1 MSIEVARP
9 RPTPLGDFDRVPPKQ
24 LLTAVNAPHES
35 EDNPPTANTRGSGW
49 MNLVRWRQKVAS
61 RKAPTRRSA
70 LASDLWDLTGRG
82 QPYWAGN
89 INVFIGRKAVERH
102 RAQALRIYPGRTN
115 MAMFMVG
122 GHGKRD
128 AYSFGLAG
136 LNADWKTKLYEA
148 TNNRD
153 LLISSSDAPI
163 EERHWVESNGGLM
176 IMMGTQP
183 PADCK
188 TGNLEVHVTQRSSG
202 EAAIVEFS
210 MDATAKGPGCYVV

>member
-1 MSIEVARP
+1 
-9 RPTPLGDFDRVPPKQ
+9 
-24 LLTAVNAPHES
+24 
-35 EDNPPTANTRGSGW
+35 
-49 MNLVRWRQKVAS
+49 
-61 RKAPTRRSA
+61 
-70 LASDLWDLTGRG
+70 
-82 QPYWAGN
+82 
-89 INVFIGRKAVERH
+89 
-102 RAQALRIYPGRTN
+102 
-115 MAMFMVG
+115 MFMVG

-210 MDATAKGPGCYVV
+210 MDATAQGPGCYVV